1 MTASFDWPVIIEG
14 DRASIAPFD
23 RDACDGDVVEA
34 DWIDE
39 AAQAIAGRASPCLLQ
54 DRLDVGDLGWWIRGD
69 GAIVGA
75 LCGKIVNLA
84 DPAASKA
91 LIWTWLAIDAKW
103 RAYGYGGAAV
113 PLFEQAAQ
121 QAGATVALAP
131 LPPDNGV
138 ALYFWLRLGYTPV
151 REVDVDQG
159 DVPTGVCR
167 DALWMQRPLN
177 PTSTTDVHDS
187 ED

>member
-1 MTASFDWPVIIEG
+1 MTASFDWPVIVEG

-23 RDACDGDVVEA
+23 RDAGDGDVVEA

-54 DRLDVGDLGWWIRGD
+54 DRLDDGDLGWWIRGD

-159 DVPTGVCR
+159 DVPTGVSR